1 MLTSHRTRILAVVT
15 AAALTLTACG
25 GDDAADTAAQA
36 GSTESTGGAVLH
48 DGDGNAADGD
58 GNADG
63 RGDKGAKVGSKAGSG
78 AEGSGSGDGEVPQ
91 VGNPLE
97 GDLQIEKQEP
107 VDGEAAGE
115 QDAAEIT
122 AVIDSYFGALGNPD
136 TKVSDLAGTIIDNS
150 CSAVLDAAGGPEE
163 IRNAYSV
170 DATLGEAGMP
180 GGTHTVEDVRV
191 DGDNASAFVNL
202 TMGGAQESNYV
213 RLVREDGRWLM
224 CDS

>member
-63 RGDKGAKVGSKAGSG
+63 RDDKGAKVGSKAGSG
-78 AEGSGSGDGEVPQ
+78 AEASGSGDGEAPQ
-91 VGNPLE
+91 VDGSAVK
-97 GDLQIEKQEP
+97 DLRVEKQDP

-122 AVIDSYFGALGNPD
+122 AVIDSYYGPLGDPD
-136 TKVSDLAGTIIDNS
+136 TKVSDLVGTLIDNT
-150 CSAVLDAAGGPEE
+150 CSASLDAAGGPEA
-163 IRNAYSV
+163 IREAYSV
-170 DATLGEAGMP
+170 DTSLGEAGAP
-180 GGTHTVEDVRV
+180 TGAHTVEDVRV
-191 DGDNASAFVNL
+191 DGDNASALVNL
-202 TMGGAQESNYV
+202 TLGDAQESNYV

-224 CDS
+224 CDR

>member
-25 GDDAADTAAQA
+25 GDDEADTAAQA
-36 GSTESTGGAVLH
+36 GSTESADGAVLH

-58 GNADG
+58 GNTDG

-78 AEGSGSGDGEVPQ
+78 AEGSGSGDGEAPQ
-91 VGNPLE
+91 VDGSMVN
-97 GDLQIEKQEP
+97 DLRVEKQDP
-107 VDGEAAGE
+107 VDGEVAGE

-122 AVIDSYFGALGNPD
+122 AVVDSYFGPLGDPD
-136 TKVSDLAGTIIDNS
+136 TKLSDLAGTIIDNT
-150 CSAVLDAAGGPEE
+150 CSASLDATGGPEA
-163 IRNAYSV
+163 IREAYSV
-170 DATLGEAGMP
+170 DVSLGEAGMH

-191 DGDNASAFVNL
+191 DGDNASALVNL
-202 TMGGAQESNYV
+202 TLGNAQDSNYV